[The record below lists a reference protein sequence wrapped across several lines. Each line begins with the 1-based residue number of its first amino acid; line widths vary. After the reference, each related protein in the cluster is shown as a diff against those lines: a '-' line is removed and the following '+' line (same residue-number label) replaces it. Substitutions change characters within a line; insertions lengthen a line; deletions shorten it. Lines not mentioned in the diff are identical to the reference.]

1 MAILSR
7 FDTPGLLDELSE
19 DHRLAWS
26 RMVAGMIDEFTDGQ
40 FPQFYNPTVEDT
52 PAGVTPAPIVWPAFP
67 ARVLREEG
75 SGAARWDR
83 ADSSRR
89 EQDEY
94 CEWSVERDDDGKI
107 TRITF
112 TTEVPEYWEH
122 AAENDPSLL
131 LELYRRFVDPRVE
144 LGDLFDDR
152 EEYVRQNPWN
162 RSTEGRLAHLVQ
174 NTNNLFAAIALVA
187 QATILRE
194 REDGT
199 PVTDRQELVACAR
212 LGDPFRNSDPQIAEV
227 VNDAATLGNEVA
239 LLDPVGLYLDGL
251 QSAGMETPDGAD
263 AAEFWQVER
272 GAPGH
277 AVRASFE
284 VPEGHGFVVG
294 DIKIDGRPIA
304 RGAQVADKVRVRIG
318 AVVKPGDHQPV
329 RLRCGVR
336 VGS

>member
-7 FDTPGLLDELSE
+7 FDAPGRLDELSE

-26 RMVAGMIDEFTDGQ
+26 RKVAGMIDEFTSGQ
-40 FPQFYNPTVEDT
+40 FPQFYNPTVKDT
-52 PAGVTPAPIVWPAFP
+52 PAGVASAPILWPAFP
-67 ARVLREEG
+67 ARILRAEG
-75 SGAARWDR
+75 PGAARWDR
-83 ADSSRR
+83 ADSSRG

-94 CEWSVERDDDGKI
+94 CEWSVGRNDDDKI

-122 AAENDPSLL
+122 VAKNDPDLL
-131 LELYRRFVDPRVE
+131 LELYHEFVDPRVE
-144 LGDLFDDR
+144 LDDLFDGG
-152 EEYVRQNPWN
+152 EYVRRNQWN
-162 RSTEGRLAHLVQ
+162 TSTESRLAHLVQ
-174 NTNNLFAAIALVA
+174 GSNTLGAAIRLVA
-187 QATILRE
+187 EATILRR

-199 PVTDRQELVACAR
+199 PVTDRQELVVCAS

-251 QSAGMETPDGAD
+251 QSAGMETPEGAD

-284 VPEGHGFVVG
+284 VPEARGFAVG
-294 DIKIDGRPIA
+294 DIEIDGRPIT